1 MFVEH
6 VSTYVP
12 KSAPRGALRE
22 AQDGEQVR
30 TALHALNALRML
42 KSSCLLR
49 GRAFLSAYRLIPLNL
64 IKTPFKRV

>member
-1 MFVEH
+1 MLVEH

-49 GRAFLSAYRLIPLNL
+49 GRAFLSAFRLIS
-64 IKTPFKRV
+64 IKALKAPFKHL

>member
-12 KSAPRGALRE
+12 KGVPRGALRE
-22 AQDGEQVR
+22 AQDGEQVH
-30 TALHALNALRML
+30 TALHALNVLRIL

-49 GRAFLSAYRLIPLNL
+49 GRAFLSACRLISLKAL
-64 IKTPFKRV
+64 KAPFKRL